1 MTCRPR
7 RNRIPTCRAAGRPAS
22 APTTP
27 SASACRPGSE
37 VRHTDYGTKKV
48 DANLWGEFYKQ
59 KLSEDSIRIG
69 LNYTF

>member
-1 MTCRPR
+1 MTGVSVYSC
-7 RNRIPTCRAAGRPAS
+7 
-22 APTTP
+22 
-27 SASACRPGSE
+27 
-37 VRHTDYGTKKV
+37 TDYGTKKV